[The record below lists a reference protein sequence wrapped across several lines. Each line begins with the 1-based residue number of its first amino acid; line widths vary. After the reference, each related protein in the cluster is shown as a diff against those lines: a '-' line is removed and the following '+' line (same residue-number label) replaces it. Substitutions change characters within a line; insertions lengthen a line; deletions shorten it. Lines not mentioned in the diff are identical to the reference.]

1 MAGLILT
8 VNRGQA
14 RWKRRSSKQSTCVL
28 GALTR
33 EHWVLASAELVDLRL
48 SLAGSEA
55 AICFIPG
62 SYLNLRTLL
71 HPRAFR
77 SLIAP
82 WVWSLLQYIYLT
94 TRLGSWYK
102 YHIHGSAGAM
112 SPATWWG
119 TNSFLFTIHHWR
131 DTQRQKY
138 IKLGNCRPHLPDRF
152 GKVLQRVDHFFIAFS
167 KGKVLDGARKG
178 RRCVCKL
185 KPSTAWCMDTA
196 NAAEGREE
204 FPSHHFP
211 GTRPEMLIKPLVGCN
226 EFWASF
232 IRSIH
237 SRWLKMFTSCL
248 DSAPSTQKYP
258 CKVNS
263 STHPSYSAWFNGVAV
278 LNTATSAG
286 LFLFFVLF

>member
-1 MAGLILT
+1 MRQPSVLSQVLTSKCALSFTHEPFVHSLHRGYDHYYSISTSPPGLGPDINIIFT
-8 VNRGQA
+8 AVR
-14 RWKRRSSKQSTCVL
+14 
-28 GALTR
+28 
-33 EHWVLASAELVDLRL
+33 
-48 SLAGSEA
+48 
-55 AICFIPG
+55 
-62 SYLNLRTLL
+62 
-71 HPRAFR
+71 
-77 SLIAP
+77 
-82 WVWSLLQYIYLT
+82 
-94 TRLGSWYK
+94 
-102 YHIHGSAGAM
+102 GAM
-112 SPATWWG
+112 SPATLWG

-152 GKVLQRVDHFFIAFS
+152 GKVLQRVDHFFVAFS

-196 NAAEGREE
+196 NAAEGREG

-232 IRSIH
+232 IWSIH

-258 CKVNS
+258 RKVNS